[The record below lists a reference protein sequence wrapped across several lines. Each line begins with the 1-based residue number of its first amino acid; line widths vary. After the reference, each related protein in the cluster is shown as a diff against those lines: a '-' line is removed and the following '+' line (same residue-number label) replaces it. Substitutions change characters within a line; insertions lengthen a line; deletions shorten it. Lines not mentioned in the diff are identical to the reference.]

1 MCYAGTMD
9 FKRALL
15 ELDAISKEVDLD
27 TQYLRSH
34 RAFKEFFNPNMQKGL
49 DTETGLIQDART
61 LIVKASSGEK
71 VNEDQARKL
80 LERAE
85 AHREY
90 VKQWILMIE
99 TICGKRELN

>member
-1 MCYAGTMD
+1 MD
-9 FKRALL
+9 FKRALQ
-15 ELDAISKEVDLD
+15 ELDAISREVDQD

-34 RAFKEFFNPNMQKGL
+34 RSFKDFFNPNMEAGL
-49 DTETGLIQDART
+49 EVECGFIREAHNMIQ
-61 LIVKASSGEK
+61 KASRGEK

-85 AHREY
+85 AHKEY

-99 TICGKRELN
+99 TLCGKRELN

>member
-1 MCYAGTMD
+1 MD
-9 FKRALL
+9 FKRALQ
-15 ELDAISKEVDLD
+15 ELDAISREVDQD

-34 RAFKEFFNPNMQKGL
+34 RSFREFFNPHMEAGL
-49 DTETGLIQDART
+49 DTECGFIRDAQAMI
-61 LIVKASSGEK
+61 LKASRGEK

-85 AHREY
+85 AHKEY

-99 TICGKRELN
+99 TITGKRQLN